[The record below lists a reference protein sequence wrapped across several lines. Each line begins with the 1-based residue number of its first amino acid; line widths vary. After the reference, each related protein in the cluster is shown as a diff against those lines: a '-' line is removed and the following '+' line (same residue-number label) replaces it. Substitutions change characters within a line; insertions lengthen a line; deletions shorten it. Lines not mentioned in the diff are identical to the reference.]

1 MHQKYLFSGV
11 VPPNMFDRLQRASFL
26 GGFNACVSGNMPA
39 MSHYV
44 ATGMEPFVA
53 VYMAVEVSFF
63 YFTMNS
69 HLLLL
74 KDWYK

>member
-1 MHQKYLFSGV
+1 MLQKCLFSGV

-63 YFTMNS
+63 HFTINS
-69 HLLLL
+69 LFKL
-74 KDWYK
+74 